1 MQTILLELLT
11 VFKAIL
17 TLFVT
22 QRVVRHWDSLS
33 RGAVDVPPIHG
44 TRPGWMEPWVA

>member
-1 MQTILLELLT
+1 MQTILLELFT

-22 QRVVRHWDSLS
+22 QRVMRHWDSLS
-33 RGAVDVPPIHG
+33 RGAVDVPSTG
-44 TRPGWMEPWVA
+44 QGQVGWSPG